1 MLRIANRVLLGL
13 TGLALLV
20 FGGSAL
26 IAGLGGPLPSW
37 WCYGAPSDAV
47 LTETARN
54 RFREDTWWWP
64 AVFGALGLLFALM
77 VWSLVAQVRRNR
89 LSEVLVDSGDGQG
102 ALLRAR
108 ALAGVL
114 AGAAEE
120 LDGVERAD
128 VLLVGRRNAPEA
140 RVHLVLEGHAA
151 PRETLQRMTYEAL
164 ATARDSAGLD
174 RLPAEV
180 EMGAARRRARR
191 VS

>member
-1 MLRIANRVLLGL
+1 MLRIANRVLIGL
-13 TGLALLV
+13 VGLALLV
-20 FGGSAL
+20 VGAGVL

-37 WCYGAPSDAV
+37 WFYDAQGDVV
-47 LTETARN
+47 LAESARD

-64 AVFGALGLLFALM
+64 AVFGALGALFALM

-89 LSEVLVDSGDGQG
+89 LTEVLVDSGDGQG

-120 LDGVERAD
+120 LDGVGRAD
-128 VLLVGRRNAPEA
+128 VLLVGRRNAPSA
-140 RVHLVLEGHAA
+140 RVHLVLEAHAA
-151 PRETLQRMTYEAL
+151 PRETLQHLTYEAL
-164 ATARDSAGLD
+164 TTARDSAGLD

-180 EMGAARRRARR
+180 EMGAAKRRASR